1 MLEPTKLVAPA
12 EPAPTVRLPVLMS
25 LLESPDAAAEAAA
38 ELSGGRRKQSLWQ
51 VKVDQARRNSRE
63 SSGAPMRLAS
73 ENISGF
79 RRRTRAPPPMPM
91 PRASNEVTLPAI
103 GVGRRVAPP

>member
-1 MLEPTKLVAPA
+1 MQLRVPRGARGGPA
-12 EPAPTVRLPVLMS
+12 ALGLDVERAVD
-25 LLESPDAAAEAAA
+25 EGE
-38 ELSGGRRKQSLWQ
+38 EGGAL
-51 VKVDQARRNSRE
+51 
-63 SSGAPMRLAS
+63 MRLAS